1 MKKLNFVTILSIASI
16 CTAGVTSC
24 TPAVTS
30 SDVQSSVT
38 NSEATTSG
46 DTTSEVATSIEDNVI
61 RDSIVFH
68 YNRTDGEYDPWSLW
82 LWEDGQECYNP
93 NGYDF
98 NGTDEFGAVAAYPL
112 DTWTN
117 TTSLNYI
124 FRKNIDGNAW
134 GQQTPDLSLY
144 YSDYAQD
151 ANGNYNVYTAQGKEE
166 SLYDNGDDAIA
177 SSLDTCYFDS
187 FNSIAYKGVD
197 EVSEVELSVDGSE
210 IFTNSP
216 NASEGTLD
224 LGSTFELDLGKVYS
238 LKVTFATGTFETYT
252 VPFTYLFGTDEFDAM
267 YEYDGQLGA
276 IYTSEATTFKVW
288 APSSQE
294 VVLNIY
300 ENGTPVSV
308 SASVGSDAKTS
319 TSMIRGEKGVYEAT
333 ITGDLDGKYYTYTI
347 TNTLGT
353 NETIDPYART
363 CGVNGIRG
371 EIVDL
376 DSTDPTGWDAVDAVA
391 HPSTELGVYELHVA
405 DLTSDSTW
413 TGNEDYRKRFLG
425 LAEAGTTYTAD
436 ETTVATGFDHIKETN
451 VNAVQLQ
458 PIYDQ
463 ANDETNPT
471 FNWGYNPQNYN
482 CLEGSYS
489 SNPYDGK
496 VRMREFKQV
505 VKAYAEDDI
514 EIIMDVVYNHV
525 ASLANS
531 SFNYTVPGYYF
542 RYKADMVSA
551 SNGSG
556 CGNETAS
563 DHTMMRNFMLDSTE
577 FLASEYKLGGYR
589 FDLMGLHDTTTMNEI
604 YDNLATNVN
613 ENITVYGEPW
623 TGGSTTLVD
632 KADKSNITKVPE
644 IGMFNDDFRNYVSG
658 DNNGASGGWVNKS
671 TGGNKAATNSIKN
684 SLMGG
689 YSGYSINKNVKQ
701 NIAYVG
707 CHDNATIFD
716 KFYNVDQLR
725 SSGYTDE
732 ELADMSVMANGLAF
746 TSQGISFMQGGDE
759 IMRTKR
765 NTDGTINTNSYNT
778 SYEMNS
784 FKYDQ
789 KIKYLDQFHEY
800 ANMINLKTSRPELQF
815 TAKADCFANVVFN
828 ENDIGSCMNY
838 QTSVGESGVYVIANN
853 AYEETTVEV
862 PGNSYSV
869 VVDTK
874 GAIAGST
881 YSGGTLSIPKSGFI
895 ILTID

>member
-24 TPAVTS
+24 TPTETS
-30 SDVQSSVT
+30 SDIQSSIAA
-38 NSEATTSG
+38 SES
-46 DTTSEVATSIEDNVI
+46 TTSEVATSIEDTTI
-61 RDSIVFH
+61 KDSIVFH
-68 YNRTDGEYDPWSLW
+68 YSRTDGEYDDWSLW

-93 NGYDF
+93 DGYDF
-98 NGTDEFGAVAAYPL
+98 NGTDDFGVFAAYPL

-124 FRKNIDGNAW
+124 FRKNIDGNPW
-134 GQQTPDLSLY
+134 GQQTGDLTLY
-144 YSDYAQD
+144 YADYSMD
-151 ANGNYNVYTAQGKEE
+151 ENGNYNVYTSQNKEE
-166 SLYDNGDDAIA
+166 SLYDNPEDAVA
-177 SSLDTCYFDS
+177 ASLDTCYFDS
-187 FNSIAYKGVD
+187 FNSIAYKSVD
-197 EVSEVELSVDGSE
+197 EVSKVELSTDGTT
-210 IFTNSP
+210 IYTNSP
-216 NASEGTLD
+216 NATDGSLD
-224 LGSTFELDLGKVYS
+224 LGSSFELDLGKVYS
-238 LKVTFATGTFETYT
+238 LKVTFATGTSETYI
-252 VPFTYLFGTDEFDAM
+252 VPFTYLFGTSEFDDM
-267 YEYDGQLGA
+267 YEYEGQLGA
-276 IYTSEATTFKVW
+276 IYTPTETTFKVW

-294 VVLNIY
+294 VILNIY
-300 ENGTPVSV
+300 DSGTPVSV
-308 SASVGSDAKTS
+308 NSSTGSDAKS
-319 TSMIRGEKGVYEAT
+319 TTTMVRKDKGVYEAT
-333 ITGDLDGKYYTYTI
+333 VTGDLDGKYYTYTI

-376 DSTDPTGWDAVDAVA
+376 DSTDPAGWDDVETVA

-425 LAEAGTTYTAD
+425 LAETGTTYTEGD
-436 ETTVATGFDHIKETN
+436 TTVSTGYDHIKETN

-463 ANDETNPT
+463 ANDETNPE
-471 FNWGYNPQNYN
+471 FNWGYNAQNFN

-489 SNPYDGK
+489 SDPYDGK

-505 VKAYAEDDI
+505 VKSYAEDDI
-514 EIIMDVVYNHV
+514 EIIMDVVYNHT
-525 ASLANS
+525 ASIANS

-556 CGNETAS
+556 TGNETAS
-563 DHTMMRNFMLDSTE
+563 DHSMMRNFMLDSTE

-604 YDNLATNVN
+604 YDNLTTNVN

-623 TGGSTTLVD
+623 TGGGTTLVD

-671 TGGNKAATNSIKN
+671 SGGNKAATNSIKN

-707 CHDNATIFD
+707 CHDNATIYD

-725 SSGYTDE
+725 GSNLTDE

-746 TSQGISFMQGGDE
+746 TSQGVSFMQGGDE

-765 NTDGTINTNSYNT
+765 NEDGSINTNSYNT

-789 KIKYLDQFHEY
+789 KIKYMDQFNEY
-800 ANMINLKTSRPELQF
+800 ANMIKLKTTRPELQY
-815 TAKADCFANVVFN
+815 TLKSDCFANVEFN
-828 ENDIGSCMNY
+828 QNDDLSCIYY
-838 QTSVGESGVYVIANN
+838 QASAGEFGVYVIANN

-862 PGNSYSV
+862 PGNSYNV
-869 VVDTK
+869 AVDTK
-874 GAIAGST
+874 GVISGST
-881 YSGGTLSIPKSGFI
+881 FSGGSLSIPKNGFI